1 MIVVPSGTVTSRP
14 SIVSDTFLVIA
25 GVIVVV
31 AIRTSTIPHDW
42 FEVHK
47 SV

>member
-1 MIVVPSGTVTSRP
+1 MSMPSCLAASRIVVPSGTVTARP

-31 AIRTSTIPHDW
+31 AT
-42 FEVHK
+42 
-47 SV
+47 